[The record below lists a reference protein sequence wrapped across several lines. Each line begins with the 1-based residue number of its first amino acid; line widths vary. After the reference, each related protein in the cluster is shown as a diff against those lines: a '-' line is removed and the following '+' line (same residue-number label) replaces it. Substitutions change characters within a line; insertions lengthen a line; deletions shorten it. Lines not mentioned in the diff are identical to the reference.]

1 MSSFALG
8 LVLSSAVLHAVWNL
22 LIKRAGKST
31 GVAFVWLVSS
41 LSGVIFAP
49 VAITVLILQ
58 KPSLGF
64 EEFFFIGGSAVLHI
78 GYHLMLSGGYRI
90 GDLSLVYPLA
100 RGTGPML
107 STAAAIIFFHE
118 RPTGLALAG
127 TVLIG
132 LGVIVISG
140 GKHHQSGHNSYRS
153 IAYALITGIC
163 IAMYTLWD
171 KYAVGELLILPIIFT
186 WVSSLYRS
194 LFLSLFAR
202 SEWAQVKNIWRN
214 YRFEVLGV
222 AFLSP
227 LSYFLILVAL
237 VFSPV
242 SYIAPARELSIL
254 IGVTLG
260 SRLLLEGDIPRRLLA
275 AGAIMMGV
283 IFLALG

>member
-140 GKHHQSGHNSYRS
+140 GKHHHSGHNSYRS

-214 YRFEVLGV
+214 YRFEALGV